1 MELRRILRRLLAR
14 RGAVAGAV
22 LALALVLIAALGPAL
37 VHRDPL
43 AADVDHGLTASGA
56 PLPPSADA
64 PLGTDQLG
72 RDVWTRVVVGSR
84 SSLAIATLATLL
96 ALAIGLAVGVLAGYA
111 GGWTD
116 HALMRLVD
124 LVLAFPYLLLAIL
137 LASVLHGTAL
147 ASSVA
152 PVVIT
157 LAIVG
162 WPTVARVVRGKAL
175 AIARSEHVAAA
186 RALGASPWRIAV
198 HHVLPNLGGVAI
210 ALAVPALAGNLLAE
224 SVLSYVGL
232 GPAPPTPSWGRMMYE
247 GRMYYRSAPWLAL
260 APGVAILVAVV
271 AFHLLGDGLRD
282 AIDPKDE
289 HA

>member
-1 MELRRILRRLLAR
+1 MELRRILRRLLAH
-14 RGAVAGAV
+14 RGAVVGA
-22 LALALVLIAALGPAL
+22 AIALVLVVTAAIGPAL

-43 AADVDHGLTASGA
+43 AADVDHGLAASGA

-72 RDVWTRVVVGSR
+72 RDVWARVVVGSR

-96 ALAIGLAVGVLAGYA
+96 ALAIGLAVGVIAGYA

-116 HALMRLVD
+116 QGLMRLVD

-137 LASVLHGTAL
+137 LASVLRGTAF
-147 ASSVA
+147 ADSTA
-152 PVVIT
+152 PVVLT

-162 WPTVARVVRGKAL
+162 WPTIARVVRGKAI
-175 AIARSEHVAAA
+175 AIARSEHVTAA
-186 RALGASPWRIAV
+186 RALGASPTRIAV
-198 HHVLPNLGGVAI
+198 RHVLPSLGGVVL
-210 ALAVPALAGNLLAE
+210 ALAVPALAGNLLGE